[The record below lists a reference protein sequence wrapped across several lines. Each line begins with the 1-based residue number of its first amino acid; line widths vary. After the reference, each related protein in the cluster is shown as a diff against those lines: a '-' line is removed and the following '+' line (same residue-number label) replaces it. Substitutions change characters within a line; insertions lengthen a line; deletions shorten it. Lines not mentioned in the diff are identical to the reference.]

1 MLPVA
6 GRILKCGLCLRTVVE
21 SEHRLDDPI
30 QLGGQVHRS
39 RTAAVRAAGM
49 SCLLELNGEGG
60 AELCHAARQHHRA
73 TRGVLL
79 HHEQMLRLRKG
90 ADPREVGRI
99 GAVFARESLSAQIVG
114 RAPGGGERL
123 DAFAHELCGAATHDD
138 AHLQAL
144 RGVRGGNYPGARYCG
159 AFTALQWNVC
169 HGFSPRGG
177 MSSGKCSRR

>member
-6 GRILKCGLCLRTVVE
+6 GRILKCVFACG
-21 SEHRLDDPI
+21 RLSSPSTASTTPS
-30 QLGGQVHRS
+30 QLGGQVHGA
-39 RTAAVRAAGM
+39 RTAAVRAAGVR
-49 SCLLELNGEGG
+49 CLLELNGEGG

-79 HHEQMLRLRKG
+79 HHQEMLRLRKG

-114 RAPGGGERL
+114 RARGGGERL

-138 AHLQAL
+138 THLQAL
-144 RGVRGGNYPGARYCG
+144 RGVRGGDYPGARYRA

-177 MSSGKCSRR
+177 MSLRQV